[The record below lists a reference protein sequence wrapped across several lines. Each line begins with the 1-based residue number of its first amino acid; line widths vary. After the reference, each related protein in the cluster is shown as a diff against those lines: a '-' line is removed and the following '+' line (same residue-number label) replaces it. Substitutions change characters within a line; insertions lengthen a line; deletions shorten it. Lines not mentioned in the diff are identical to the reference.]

1 MITFYAAVGCYRI
14 KTEDGRK
21 TAYIQKLGKYHE
33 ISVPEFAIWSALLWQ
48 VMTYE
53 ELKAAYEEIMTHQ
66 TQPVPD
72 FDQLLKLLL
81 KRKLVISG
89 VGYTGVD
96 ALYRMLADAF
106 VVPYRISAPRKA
118 WGLIRLVLKQ
128 DPCHWRHQ
136 CREGEQAEAQ

>member
-53 ELKAAYEEIMTHQ
+53 ELKAAYEAIMTHQ

-89 VGYTGVD
+89 VG
-96 ALYRMLADAF
+96 
-106 VVPYRISAPRKA
+106 
-118 WGLIRLVLKQ
+118 
-128 DPCHWRHQ
+128 
-136 CREGEQAEAQ
+136 